1 MPASSF
7 DSFSEA
13 TEDEIL
19 KIIKNSPSKS
29 CMLDPLPTWLAK
41 GCSAELILLITNI
54 VNTSMSTGT
63 VPDSFKVAHVTPVLK
78 KTSLD
83 RNCLKNYRPISNLS
97 FVSKVLE
104 KTVLSRLMD
113 YLTQENLL
121 EPYQSAYKSG
131 HSTETA
137 LNAVHNFITSK
148 LDEDCFVLLVL
159 LDLSS
164 AFDTVNHSIL
174 LERLQSK
181 YRLGGTVLSWFNS
194 YITERYQQVKI
205 EDVLS
210 SPRPLVTGVP
220 QGSVLGPVLFSLY
233 LAELSDII
241 RHHGVHF
248 HHYADDTQL
257 LLAFD
262 KDDVPN
268 AFHKME
274 TCISAVNT
282 WLTTNQLKL
291 NCDKTEFI
299 VFRSRF
305 SEVTPNFPP
314 LTVGKDSIN
323 ISSTVRNLGAYFDQT
338 MSLENHVTNLCRSAN
353 WQLRKISLMR
363 NYLDNKTCR
372 YWSMRL

>member
-1 MPASSF
+1 
-7 DSFSEA
+7 
-13 TEDEIL
+13 
-19 KIIKNSPSKS
+19 
-29 CMLDPLPTWLAK
+29 MLDPLPTWLAK

-233 LAELSDII
+233 LAELVILFGTMVFISII
-241 RHHGVHF
+241 MRMILNYF
-248 HHYADDTQL
+248 L
-257 LLAFD
+257 LSIRICA
-262 KDDVPN
+262 K
-268 AFHKME
+268 
-274 TCISAVNT
+274 C
-282 WLTTNQLKL
+282 
-291 NCDKTEFI
+291 
-299 VFRSRF
+299 F
-305 SEVTPNFPP
+305 S
-314 LTVGKDSIN
+314 
-323 ISSTVRNLGAYFDQT
+323 
-338 MSLENHVTNLCRSAN
+338 
-353 WQLRKISLMR
+353 
-363 NYLDNKTCR
+363 
-372 YWSMRL
+372 

>member
-1 MPASSF
+1 MLNRQGLHLSANCLTEPLPASSF

-41 GCSAELILLITNI
+41 GCSAELILLIKNI

-262 KDDVPN
+262 KDVCQ
-268 AFHKME
+268 M
-274 TCISAVNT
+274 
-282 WLTTNQLKL
+282 L
-291 NCDKTEFI
+291 FI
-299 VFRSRF
+299 KWKPV
-305 SEVTPNFPP
+305 
-314 LTVGKDSIN
+314 
-323 ISSTVRNLGAYFDQT
+323 
-338 MSLENHVTNLCRSAN
+338 
-353 WQLRKISLMR
+353 
-363 NYLDNKTCR
+363 
-372 YWSMRL
+372 